1 MSFGFLFFCWN
12 NTQQSKPSEAIRGSL
27 DGLLTGTLSS
37 LLPSCLHFFG
47 RGYSTQRFLE
57 SQTKRYEYECMH
69 FFPLLYTAFFW
80 YRYCTQK
87 ILTYCTTLSQS
98 LLTPEG
104 SHYLQHCQHLK
115 YQSLFSRSCAKVSQ
129 MYICVRVFFTG
140 WKMEWSWI
148 ETLQVQS
155 TG

>member
-69 FFPLLYTAFFW
+69 FFPLLYTAFFGTDIVHKKSSPTAQLCPKAFW
-80 YRYCTQK
+80 LLK
-87 ILTYCTTLSQS
+87 DLTIYNTANISS
-98 LLTPEG
+98 ISPF
-104 SHYLQHCQHLK
+104 SRVPVLK
-115 YQSLFSRSCAKVSQ
+115 YLRCIYVCVFSSQ
-129 MYICVRVFFTG
+129 DER
-140 WKMEWSWI
+140 WSGV
-148 ETLQVQS
+148 E
-155 TG
+155 